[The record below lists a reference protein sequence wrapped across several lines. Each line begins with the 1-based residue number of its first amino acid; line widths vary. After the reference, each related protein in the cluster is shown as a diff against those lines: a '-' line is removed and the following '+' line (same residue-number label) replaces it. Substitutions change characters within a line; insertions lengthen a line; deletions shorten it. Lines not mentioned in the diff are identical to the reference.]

1 MLLFYSHYGICAVN
15 LLCVISMLVCCT
27 GTVGLYVYVITVTA
41 SSSVYDNTQLLD
53 AVRYLNYTLFD
64 LYDNS
69 TWLLLDLV
77 ITSGRC
83 VTQ

>member
-1 MLLFYSHYGICAVN
+1 M
-15 LLCVISMLVCCT
+15 
-27 GTVGLYVYVITVTA
+27 GLYVYVITVTA

-53 AVRYLNYTLFD
+53 AVRYLNYTLFE

-83 VTQ
+83 VTQQQLAATGFSHHIWQVRHAIARGCYWI